1 MQKQRQNLFLC
12 VVCLTLISMFI
23 SQTHAGVPEMRSLY
37 VYSWGSETFLNWT
50 EVSTLVNIAR
60 TYNYNAIVPEVRKCG
75 DAYYTSLYEP
85 RANNPAVNDPNPTFD
100 ALSAMIQYAHDT
112 SGGKKYIEVHAW
124 MVADRIWKGS
134 LSSTPSGHIFRTH
147 PEYMMYDNTG
157 ATSNSEG
164 TYIDPGIPAV
174 QEYQHKV
181 WMDVV
186 QRYNIDGIV
195 LDYIRYPGNTWSYNT
210 ISIARFNKL
219 YSRTG
224 TPSISDDQFDQ
235 FRRDNITA
243 MVKKLY
249 ANTIALKPN
258 VEVSICAIPWGYTTT
273 DFYESSAYND
283 VFQDWKQFM
292 EGHFLDYLS
301 PMIYD
306 PDATASRAAR
316 YRNWNLACM
325 NWSGGRHVYV
335 LQGSYM
341 NSITENYNQLY
352 YSRNT
357 AHLQGLQIYRYGYA
371 TYDGGSQDLALYA
384 YLTTKLFPDYVS
396 TPDMPWKTAPTTGIF
411 KGTITYGNI
420 TVDAAMVKLC
430 NGASVVSI
438 TTCDATGFYAFFDVN
453 TANKYNLI
461 ADGTRW
467 GYSIRTISN
476 NNVTAGQVK
485 NIDINLL
492 YSPYLNT
499 FGAYTVG
506 SDSTHWYFEKYGDG
520 TGPGNLGWQNS
531 FASQTGILVF
541 TQTAGQKAQVS
552 QIFSV
557 SSSGWYTAIA
567 KVASDVTDMSK
578 RQKVYLYLQELDAT
592 TTIVTDGNQVVQP
605 AASGLGTVSTWRDLQ
620 VSFYAQNTLLGVQ
633 FVGINPVS
641 SGITGKLYLDY
652 LWVYAGAPI
661 PATALVINNGSFD
674 AGTTGWMP
682 AIYADGT
689 GMGTWSLITSWYG
702 HTGVLQGTQSGGEKG
717 KFSQMFSFSS
727 AGAPVLGSV
736 WVYSAGSNLN
746 YSQKVYLYLYCYDSV
761 FSQIIESGN
770 AILQPGRWQTGEW
783 RELKFGYIP
792 LTKYNA
798 VQIVGINPAAN
809 PSEIIYFDSISVKQN

>member
-1 MQKQRQNLFLC
+1 MKKSKQHLFLL
-12 VVCLTLISMFI
+12 VLLPILFLTVISSSF
-23 SQTHAGVPEMRSLY
+23 AGAPEMRSLY
-37 VYSWGSETFLNWT
+37 VYGWGSGTFLNWT

-60 TYNYNAIVPEVRKCG
+60 TYNYNAIVPEIRKVG
-75 DAYYTSLYEP
+75 DAYYHSLYEP
-85 RANNPAVNDPNPTFD
+85 HANNPAVNDPNPTFD

-134 LSSTPSGHIFRTH
+134 LSSAPTGHILKVH
-147 PEYMMYDNTG
+147 PEYMMYDNAG

-164 TYIDPGIPAV
+164 MYIDPGIPAV
-174 QEYQHKV
+174 QEFQHKV

-195 LDYIRYPGNTWSYNT
+195 LDYIRYPGNTWSFNT
-210 ISIARFNKL
+210 ISIARFNRL
-219 YSRTG
+219 NNRTG
-224 TPSISDDQFDQ
+224 IPDYTDAQFSQ
-235 FRRDNITA
+235 FRRDNITS

-273 DFYESSAYND
+273 DFYESSAYNA
-283 VFQDWKQFM
+283 VFQDWKLFM

-306 PDATASRAAR
+306 PDATPSRAAR
-316 YRNWNLACM
+316 YRNWNQSCM

-384 YLTTKLFPDYVS
+384 YLTTKLFPDYVA
-396 TPDMPWKTAPTTGIF
+396 TPAMPWKTAPTTGIF
-411 KGTITYGNI
+411 KGTVTYGNL
-420 TVDAAMVKLC
+420 TVDAAVVRLY
-430 NGASVVSI
+430 NGATLLSI

-453 TANKYNLI
+453 TANKYKVE

-467 GYSIRTISN
+467 GYPTRAFSN
-476 NNVTAGQVK
+476 NSINPGQVK

-499 FGAYTVG
+499 FGAFTVA
-506 SDSTHWYFEKYGDG
+506 SDTSYWYFEKYGDG
-520 TGPGNLGWQNS
+520 TGAGNLGWQNS
-531 FASQTGILVF
+531 FGSQTGILVL
-541 TQTAGQKAQVS
+541 TQTAGQKAQFTQV
-552 QIFSV
+552 FSV
-557 SSSGWYTAIA
+557 PSSGWYTAIA
-567 KVASDVTDMSK
+567 KVATDVTDNSK
-578 RQKVYLYLQELDAT
+578 RQKLYLYLQELDASS
-592 TTIVTDGNQVVQP
+592 TIVADGNQVVQP

-620 VSFYAQNTLLGVQ
+620 ISFYAQNTLLAVQ
-633 FVGINPVS
+633 FVGINPVN
-641 SGITGKLYLDY
+641 SGLIEKLYLDY
-652 LWVYAGAPI
+652 LWVYEGAPI
-661 PATALVINNGSFD
+661 PAGSVVVNNSSFD
-674 AGTTGWMP
+674 AGTTGWMVS
-682 AIYADGT
+682 IYADGT
-689 GMGTWSLITSWYG
+689 GIGSWSSVTSWSG
-702 HTGVLQGTQSGGEKG
+702 HTGVLKGIQAGGEKT
-717 KFSQMFSFSS
+717 KFSQLFAFATVTS
-727 AGAPVLGSV
+727 PVSGSV
-736 WVYSAGSNLN
+736 WVYSGAGNQN
-746 YSQKVYLYLYCYDSV
+746 YSQKTYLYLYCYDS
-761 FSQIIESGN
+761 SYNQIIESGN
-770 AILQPGRWQTGEW
+770 AILQPGKWAVGEW

-792 LTKYNA
+792 LTKTNA
-798 VQIVGINPAAN
+798 VQVVGINPVGN
-809 PSEIIYFDSISVKQN
+809 PSETIYFDAVNVIQ